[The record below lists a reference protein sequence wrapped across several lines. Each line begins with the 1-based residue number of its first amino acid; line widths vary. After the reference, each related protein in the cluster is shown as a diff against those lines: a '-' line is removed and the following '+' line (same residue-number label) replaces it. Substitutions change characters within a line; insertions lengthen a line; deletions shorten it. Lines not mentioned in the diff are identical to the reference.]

1 MAAGCGGQSGAGPA
15 SPAGPSATSSTTSTS
30 SSVLTGGPYAY
41 VQDVKPILSAD
52 CTRCH
57 GGSRPSAG
65 LDLSTYAG
73 VMRVVAAGNAN
84 STLVQV
90 TKSGGVMYSY
100 LSGDR
105 AGKAELIRQWVVSG
119 APETR

>member
-1 MAAGCGGQSGAGPA
+1 
-15 SPAGPSATSSTTSTS
+15 SPAGPSSTS
-30 SSVLTGGPYAY
+30 SSTSSSTPVLTGGPYAY

-52 CTRCH
+52 CVRCH
-57 GGSRPSAG
+57 GVSRPSAG

-90 TKSGGVMYSY
+90 TRSGGLMYSY
-100 LSGDR
+100 FSGDR